1 MGDTR
6 RTPPA
11 MPSAGFAYLGLLIAI
26 AIIGLV
32 QASLATAWHADA
44 RREKEKELLFAGNQF
59 RQALNL
65 YYAHSPAKALRQPLR
80 LEDLLLDPRAAAQ
93 QRYLRKIYPDPVT
106 GKREWGIIRG
116 AGGEIYGVYSLS
128 ERQPLKQGGFG
139 RGDRNF
145 TGAQKYSQWVFMAG
159 PAQSVAA
166 PVAQQ

>member
-6 RTPPA
+6 CTPP
-11 MPSAGFAYLGLLIAI
+11 PLQCAGFAYLGLLIAI
-26 AIIGLV
+26 AIMGLI

-65 YYAHSPAKALRQPLR
+65 YYAHSPGKALRQPLQ
-80 LEDLLLDPRAAAQ
+80 LEDLLLDPRTPVQ
-93 QRYLRKIYPDPVT
+93 QRYLRKMYPDPIT

-116 AGGEIYGVYSLS
+116 AGGEIYGVHSLS
-128 ERQPLKQGGFG
+128 GQQPLKQGGFG

-159 PAQSVAA
+159 PAQSAAA